1 MAAALLVAF
10 VLSAAT
16 TPLAKK
22 IALRAGAID
31 MPGKAGTRHHHKVP
45 TPRMG
50 GLAIFAGFF
59 CGAFLF
65 APWTTKNIS
74 LLIGSV
80 IIVALGALDDIYD
93 LPAGRKLIIQL
104 IAAAV
109 AVAGGNQIHFFSR
122 LVAMNA
128 GHWRLGVLSVP
139 ATLLWI
145 VLITNAV
152 NLIDGLDGLAAGVS
166 TISCVSLV
174 IIALLYSNPGVAI
187 ITSALAGG
195 CIGFLPYNRAP
206 AKIFMGDTG
215 STFLGYVMAVASIQ
229 GLFKF
234 YAIISFLIPFFMLGV
249 PIFDTFFAVVRRL
262 YHKDSPFK
270 ADREHVHYR
279 LLDLGFSKKQTVA
292 MLYGVSA
299 LLGVTAV
306 VTASAGL
313 SRGLILLVVLGVAV
327 GYMLRRSHHHPPRH
341 PPDPQSSQDPGS
353 TGSSQDPGDSQ
364 STESSQ
370 DPGDSQSLESTLD
383 PENAPSQAGEEE
395 QGQED

>member
-1 MAAALLVAF
+1 MALLAAF
-10 VLSAAT
+10 VVSAAS

-31 MPGKAGTRHHHKVP
+31 MPGKAGTRHHHKTP

-59 CGAFLF
+59 CSAFLF

-74 LLIGSV
+74 MLIGSV

-93 LPAGRKLIIQL
+93 LPAGRKLIVQL
-104 IAAAV
+104 MAAAV

-122 LVAMNA
+122 LMAMNA
-128 GHWRLGVLSVP
+128 GHWRLGVLSIP

-174 IIALLYSNPGVAI
+174 IISLLYSNPGVAI

-234 YAIISFLIPFFMLGV
+234 YAIISFLIPFFMLGL

-262 YHKDSPFK
+262 YHRESPFK

-292 MLYGVSA
+292 MLYGISA

-313 SRGLILLVVLGVAV
+313 SRGLILLVVLGAAV
-327 GYMLRRSHHHPPRH
+327 GYMLRRSHHQHPHH
-341 PPDPQSSQDPGS
+341 PQPPQ
-353 TGSSQDPGDSQ
+353 GDEPERTEPLSQ
-364 STESSQ
+364 S
-370 DPGDSQSLESTLD
+370 
-383 PENAPSQAGEEE
+383 GEEE